1 MFHPFRKL
9 KPIIP
14 KNINLKSQTKPLV
27 KPTTQLLPYNDFIKI
42 FPWKNTQK
50 ITRSND

>member
-14 KNINLKSQTKPLV
+14 KIINSKSQTKPLV
-27 KPTTQLLPYNDFIKI
+27 KPKTELISYDDYIKI
-42 FPWKNTQK
+42 FPWKNIQK
-50 ITRSND
+50 TNVKN

>member
-14 KNINLKSQTKPLV
+14 KIINSKSQTKPLV

-42 FPWKNTQK
+42 FPWKNTQNCVVK
-50 ITRSND
+50 N